1 MRLVNLYTANSSGAQ
16 TQGKISEVV
25 TGIVEDIKDP
35 QKIGRVKVNFPWLS
49 EDKDAVTLSSDK
61 QETRAHSYW
70 ARVVTPMA
78 GSKRGI
84 WFVPEVGEEVLVAFE
99 HGDMDKPLVIGGLW
113 NKDDPPPLAM
123 DGDGKNDIRAIHT
136 RSGHKIVLNDS
147 DDKPSIEIVDKTGE
161 NRIFI
166 DSEKNAVEIKCKGDL
181 TIDVGGNITIAAKG
195 KIDLKA
201 DQDLSAQTQGKLA
214 LSAMGNVA
222 IESSGGSL
230 SAKGSTGASID
241 GGAKAEVK
249 GAMVSV
255 NGSGVT
261 EIKGGLVKIN

>member
-1 MRLVNLYTANSSGAQ
+1 MKLVNLFTPNGTGLQRHNRIYG
-16 TQGKISEVV
+16 VV
-25 TGIVEDIKDP
+25 TGIVEDVKDP
-35 QKIGRVKVNFPWLS
+35 AGMGRVKVNFPWLS
-49 EDKDAVTLSSDK
+49 EEGDAVTLSTEK
-61 QETRAHSYW
+61 KEARAHSYW
-70 ARVVTPMA
+70 ARIATPMA
-78 GSKRGI
+78 GGKRGM
-84 WFVPEVGEEVLVAFE
+84 WFIPEVGEEVLVAFE
-99 HGDMDKPLVIGGLW
+99 HGDIDKPLLVGGLW
-113 NKDDPPPLAM
+113 NKDDPPPLQM

-195 KIDLKA
+195 NIEFKA
-201 DQDLSAQTQGKLA
+201 DKDFSVKTEGKLA
-214 LSAMGNVA
+214 LNATGNAA

-230 SAKGSTGASID
+230 SAKASSGASMD
-241 GGAKAEVK
+241 GGAKTELK
-249 GAMVSV
+249 GSMVSV
-255 NGSGVT
+255 NGSGIT